1 MPTLLKIASP
11 ARIRNR
17 AWPVDPNRHYHNF
30 RDRPQGTTDT
40 IVQSFKSSSIDQP
53 SNLPASQESTLNFP
67 GPEKISQIKKS
78 TYRTSG
84 R

>member
-17 AWPVDPNRHYHNF
+17 ARPVDPNRHYHNF

-40 IVQSFKSSSIDQP
+40 IVQWFKSSSIDQL